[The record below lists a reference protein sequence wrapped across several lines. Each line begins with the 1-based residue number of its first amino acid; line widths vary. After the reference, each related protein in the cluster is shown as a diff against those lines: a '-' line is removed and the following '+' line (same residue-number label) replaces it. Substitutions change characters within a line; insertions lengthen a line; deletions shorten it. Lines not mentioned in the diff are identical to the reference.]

1 MPATAIPIF
10 VSPGTMLEELDRLEL
25 GPDPAR
31 VWDDAWLDDD
41 GELSAAPGWE
51 AWGARGACVQRSGQ
65 GVSMGKPALRRS
77 ANVGAI
83 RRRHEKEP

>member
-1 MPATAIPIF
+1 MPATAIPTF
-10 VSPGTMLEELDRLEL
+10 VSRGTMLEGLDRLEL

-51 AWGARGACVQRSGQ
+51 AWGRGG
-65 GVSMGKPALRRS
+65 PASSDR
-77 ANVGAI
+77 AKG
-83 RRRHEKEP
+83 

>member
-1 MPATAIPIF
+1 MPATAIPTF
-10 VSPGTMLEELDRLEL
+10 VSRGTMLEEL

-51 AWGARGACVQRSGQ
+51 AWGACVQRSGQ
-65 GVSMGKPALRRS
+65 GVSTGE
-77 ANVGAI
+77 VGAAAVG
-83 RRRHEKEP
+83 